1 MEMIPAGNVVN
12 LSPVARWPAAGYLFP
27 NVMVGNQNKRPFLW
41 WEIKKK
47 DLFQG

>member
-1 MEMIPAGNVVN
+1 MGPLPSRNVAK
-12 LSPVARWPAAGYLFP
+12 LSPLADWPAAEYLFP
-27 NVMVGNQNKRPFLW
+27 NVMVGDENKRPFLW